1 MYPKSTTFES
11 DFNHNLRQKEKLM
24 HILENQISLKELLEI
39 AVSELSVLTTVS
51 NPDFRLEQA
60 EFIDTKNEWEIVV
73 SFLVE
78 NTNKRNN
85 PLLGISMLDFE
96 RIYKKLTIDTE
107 RHIKGYYFFKN

>member
-1 MYPKSTTFES
+1 MYPKSTNFEA
-11 DFNHNLRQKEKLM
+11 DFNHNLQQKAKQM
-24 HILENQISLKELLEI
+24 YILENQISLKELLEI

-85 PLLGISMLDFE
+85 PCSLPLLASGRDHSP
-96 RIYKKLTIDTE
+96 Y
-107 RHIKGYYFFKN
+107 